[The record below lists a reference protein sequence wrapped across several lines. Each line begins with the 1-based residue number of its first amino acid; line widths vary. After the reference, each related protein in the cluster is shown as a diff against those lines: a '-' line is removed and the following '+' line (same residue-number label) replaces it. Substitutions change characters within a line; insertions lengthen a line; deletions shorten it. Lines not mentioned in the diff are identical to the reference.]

1 MTEEKIQASASRF
14 SQFYA
19 NDVSEKKLNEEVI
32 DLKMIQSSNFGHE
45 TLAPLSL
52 LNRISVLNL
61 SGIFPNV
68 RVVLRI
74 FCTIPATVA
83 SAERSFSKL
92 KMIKNYLR
100 STMTQDRLND
110 LAILS
115 IESDLAREVDFQTLS
130 LPLQQKRQ
138 ERPRFKILFPLSF
151 KIIDS
156 ETLNIT
162 FYLIVL
168 I

>member
-32 DLKMIQSSNFGHE
+32 DLKRIHSSNFGHE

-68 RVVLRI
+68 SVALRI

-100 STMTQDRLND
+100 STMTQDRLID
-110 LAILS
+110 LATLS
-115 IESDLAREVDFQTLS
+115 IESDLAREVDFSEIISTFAAKAARKV
-130 LPLQQKRQ
+130 PL
-138 ERPRFKILFPLSF
+138 
-151 KIIDS
+151 
-156 ETLNIT
+156 
-162 FYLIVL
+162 
-168 I
+168 